1 MGEKSET
8 KKFIKKT
15 VVFIGKVNIHSQ
27 LIRRELEQSN
37 KFIVKQINIDEFS
50 HNNIIS
56 TASVVLMSYQ
66 CSNELS
72 YCELFPSSSFS
83 SNLVVY
89 NIPPELKNR
98 YLASWYNLKGVLYEN
113 ASLDHLTR
121 CVEVVANGDFWL
133 PRHLMARMLEKMRP
147 YALSSQSDIEDLTK
161 REKQILDR
169 LVCGRSNLQIAN
181 ELFIAESTVKTHV
194 YKLYKK
200 LNVSCRREAIN
211 LARKKCQ
218 PAAVQYS
225 KVTTFSNL
233 TPLKRE
239 WH

>member
-1 MGEKSET
+1 MIENIST
-8 KKFIKKT
+8 KNHIKKT

-27 LIRRELEQSN
+27 LIRRELERTN
-37 KFIVKQINIDEFS
+37 KFIIKQVNIDEFS
-50 HNNIIS
+50 TDNIIS
-56 TASVVLMSYQ
+56 TASVVLMSYD

-72 YCELFPSSSFS
+72 HNELFPSSSLT

-89 NIPPELKNR
+89 DIPLELKNR
-98 YLASWYNLKGVLYEN
+98 YLASWYSLKGVLYEN

-121 CVEVVANGDFWL
+121 CVEAVAVGDFWL
-133 PRHLMARMLEKMRP
+133 PRHLMARMLDKMRP

-161 REKQILDR
+161 REKQIFDR

-200 LNVSCRREAIN
+200 LNVSCRRDAVK

-218 PAAVQYS
+218 PAVVKFS
-225 KVTTFSNL
+225 KMNTFNKL